1 MKKDTTAKT
10 KSVSKKVISKPTF
23 DYKLTMRFNDKEHV
37 VETNDLDSAILELKP
52 SVLKTRILIKVEKD
66 GKVYETAL
74 PSFVGKQL
82 LRNNLYRRVFISRLI
97 LK

>member
-1 MKKDTTAKT
+1 MKKDTTAKQ
-10 KSVSKKVISKPTF
+10 KSVSKKVISKHTF
-23 DYKLTMRFNDKEHV
+23 DYKLTMQFNDKEHV
-37 VETNDLDSAILELKP
+37 VETNDLDSAIMELKP
-52 SVLKTRILIKVEKD
+52 PVLKTRILIKVEKD

-82 LRNNLYRRVFISRLI
+82 LRNALYRKIFISRLI

>member
-1 MKKDTTAKT
+1 MKKETISKT
-10 KSVSKKVISKPTF
+10 KPVSKKIISKPTF
-23 DYKLTMRFNDKEHV
+23 DYKLTMQFNDKEHI
-37 VETNDLDSAILELKP
+37 VETNDLDSAIMELKP
-52 SVLKTRILIKVEKD
+52 PVLKTRILIKVEKD

-82 LRNNLYRRVFISRLI
+82 LRNNLYRRVFLNRLI